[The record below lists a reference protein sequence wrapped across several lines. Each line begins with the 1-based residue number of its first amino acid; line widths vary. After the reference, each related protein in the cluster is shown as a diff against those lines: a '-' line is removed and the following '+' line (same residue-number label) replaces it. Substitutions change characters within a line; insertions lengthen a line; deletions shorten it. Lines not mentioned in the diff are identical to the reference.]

1 MAVHPEILDEREP
14 IKKYVWA
21 SAALH
26 ALCFATLIATGA
38 RQGGRAESWGD
49 PTSIAG
55 GSVGITPV
63 SRLPIPSRGGR
74 ENPVAN
80 DTESLV
86 PAPPKPAVR
95 RVREPDPDAVALKGR
110 AKTAPRETAAS
121 RKRYTPP
128 GADRPDQLYSSSGAA
143 AASPLYG
150 GAGSPGAGVAVGT
163 GSPFGAR
170 FGFYEQLLRQR
181 VAEKWRTAEIDQRLQ
196 SAPPVIVTFEILRS
210 GAIRNVRIVQSSGN
224 LPLDYSAQR
233 AIMEASPFPEL
244 PRAFERD
251 SANIEFWF
259 QLKR

>member
-1 MAVHPEILDEREP
+1 MAVHPDILDEREP
-14 IKKYVWA
+14 LRRYIWA
-21 SAALH
+21 SAVLH
-26 ALCFATLIATGA
+26 VACFATLIVAGMRHA
-38 RQGGRAESWGD
+38 GRAEPWGD
-49 PTSIAG
+49 PNSVAG

-63 SRLPIPSRGGR
+63 NRLPMQSRGGR

-86 PAPPKPAVR
+86 PNAPKPDVR
-95 RVREPDPDAVALKGR
+95 RAREPEPDAVVLKGR
-110 AKTAPRETAAS
+110 SKAAARESAAN
-121 RKRYTPP
+121 RKRYSPAS
-128 GADRPDQLYSSSGAA
+128 ADRENQLYSASGAA
-143 AASPLYG
+143 ASSALYG
-150 GAGSPGAGVAVGT
+150 GASGAGVGVGT

-181 VAEKWRTAEIDQRLQ
+181 VAEKWKTAELDPRLQ
-196 SAPPVIVTFEILRS
+196 TAPAAIVTFEILRS
-210 GAIRNVRIVQSSGN
+210 GAIRNVRVVQSSGN
-224 LPLDYSAQR
+224 VALDYSAQR